1 MVGYLSEKDFK
12 NMVHSGMI
20 TNCPISIDDIND
32 MNAIF
37 GPEVPS
43 QKGKTARRKPKP
55 VVSNYANTPKDILQ
69 L

>member
-1 MVGYLSEKDFK
+1 MAGYLSEKDFI
-12 NMVHSGMI
+12 NMVYAVII
-20 TNCPISIDDIND
+20 TNCPINIDDINN

-55 VVSNYANTPKDILQ
+55 VISNYANTPKEILQ